1 MSNNLVITIGREF
14 GSGGHEVGARLAKR
28 LGIDFYDKELI
39 DIAAE
44 KSGCSEHFIRRNDER
59 TPGIFARSVMFT
71 KGNAYSHMS
80 PEDDLFIH
88 QTAIIK
94 ELGEKGPCVIVG
106 RCADYVL
113 REKRNV
119 VKVFIHAPLDD
130 RIRRKMALGTEGST
144 EKEVK
149 KNILTKEKVRERYYN
164 FYTGSRWGDSRNY
177 NLCIDTSKVG
187 IDGAVEI
194 IAAYVEHER
203 QHSILPD

>member
-1 MSNNLVITIGREF
+1 MKMKITATGDSILSQGYKEGGYEGQKPLQDFIARGDAKFGNLEICITDWSAWGSTYCGGLWMSTTPDKLHQIVDYGFNFMGFANNL
-14 GSGGHEVGARLAKR
+14 SPK
-28 LGIDFYDKELI
+28 KEKEY
-39 DIAAE
+39 AE
-44 KSGCSEHFIRRNDER
+44 KGS
-59 TPGIFARSVMFT
+59 
-71 KGNAYSHMS
+71 
-80 PEDDLFIH
+80 
-88 QTAIIK
+88 
-94 ELGEKGPCVIVG
+94 CVIIG